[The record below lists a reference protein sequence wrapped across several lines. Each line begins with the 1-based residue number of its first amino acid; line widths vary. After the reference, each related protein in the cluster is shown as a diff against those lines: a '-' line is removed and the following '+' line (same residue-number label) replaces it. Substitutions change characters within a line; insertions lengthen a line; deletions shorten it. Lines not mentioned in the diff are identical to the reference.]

1 MLTVLSLQRLNRYTL
16 TDMSMPDPSTF
27 ATLTKDDIITLPH
40 ADLRQRSQKV
50 GMITREII
58 DIVEGMQHA
67 TLNWEASR
75 EHEVG
80 VALAAVQLD
89 IMYRIVVL
97 RNNFDN
103 KDDKTFSV
111 FINPQITKLEGTIEA
126 DFEGCLSI
134 RDVYGKVPRHTKVRV
149 KAINLEGRE
158 VTIKAEGFLARIFQ
172 HEIDHTNGIV
182 FVDHIRDD
190 PQAFYR
196 LTESGRLEKLDYDSA
211 IRDNRDLWDDE

>member
-1 MLTVLSLQRLNRYTL
+1 
-16 TDMSMPDPSTF
+16 MSTPDPRAYS
-27 ATLTKDDIITLPH
+27 TLTKTDIITLPH
-40 ADLRQRSQKV
+40 PNLRRRSQKV
-50 GMITREII
+50 GFITQEII

-67 TLNWEASR
+67 TLDWENSR

-111 FINPQITKLEGTIEA
+111 FINPQITKFEGGIES

-134 RDVYGKVPRHTKVRV
+134 RDVYGKVPRYTKVRV
-149 KAINLEGRE
+149 KAVNLEGRE
-158 VTIKAEGFLARIFQ
+158 VTVKAEGFLARIFQ
-172 HEIDHTNGIV
+172 HEIDHTNGTV

-190 PQAFYR
+190 PEAFYR
-196 LTESGRLEKLDYDSA
+196 LTESGRLEKLDYETQ
-211 IRDNRDLWDDE
+211 IRNNVELWEQP